1 MMRFALITR
10 RELSS
15 SSDVIASRGRKFE
28 TTMEDKLIVVVCGY
42 PELNETTL
50 YFYKNRNKKDLAWK
64 KVSEDV
70 GQSVVNFTRE

>member
-1 MMRFALITR
+1 MR

-15 SSDVIASRGRKFE
+15 SSDVIASRVRKSE
-28 TTMEDKLIVVVCGY
+28 TTMKDKLIVVVCGY

-50 YFYKNRNKKDLAWK
+50 YFYTNRNKKDLAWK